1 MEIKHNKLPPFA
13 DYSHCVIK
21 PIVGKYYISM
31 YTNLLSGMQLARI
44 VFVGDWDACK
54 DYIASKT
61 GG

>member
-1 MEIKHNKLPPFA
+1 MEIRNNSLPPFE
-13 DYSHCVIK
+13 DYTHCVIK
-21 PIVGKYYISM
+21 PLMGKHYISM
-31 YTNLLSGMQLARI
+31 YTDLLSAIQLARI